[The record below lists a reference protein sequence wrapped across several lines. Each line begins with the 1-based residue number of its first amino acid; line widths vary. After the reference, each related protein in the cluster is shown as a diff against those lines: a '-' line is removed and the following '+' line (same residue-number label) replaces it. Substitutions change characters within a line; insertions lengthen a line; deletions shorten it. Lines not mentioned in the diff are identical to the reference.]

1 MKQNTQNTPQSYGP
15 EDYEIDNR
23 DTVETELILPDGTTV
38 EVLPWDLVRN
48 ILENADREDLIKKL
62 NKLESSLED

>member
-23 DTVETELILPDGTTV
+23 DTAETELILPDGTTV